1 MNSYQAKNGFKTF
14 VITLSLALVIFS
26 SLYYLV
32 TGSSSNVNIEDD
44 LESSNELAQA
54 ESKPSV
60 FEDISKES
68 AANTLPVVLAG
79 ADSTET
85 TETTTAVP
93 DTGTAGITYAL
104 FASTA
109 LLAFGAFVVGR
120 GPRKLALSS
129 FEERVI
135 KTLN

>member
-26 SLYYLV
+26 SLYYLI
-32 TGSSSNVNIEDD
+32 TDSTSNVNIEDD
-44 LESSNELAQA
+44 LESANQLAQTD
-54 ESKPSV
+54 SKPSV

-68 AANTLPVVLAG
+68 AVNALPVVLAG

-85 TETTTAVP
+85 TQTTTAVP

-104 FASTA
+104 FTSTA
-109 LLAFGAFVVGR
+109 LLAFGAFAVGK

-135 KTLN
+135 KKLD